1 MTSDFWLE
9 CGLGHNIYRLCLAH
23 SQRAPDQGHS
33 VAGPSTTERSLHGVF
48 GYFRYQSCG
57 FPAKRCHHTILLA
70 VARVS
75 SLQHHL
81 HRQQSHQEF
90 FSEWG
95 NLKEK
100 SAHFVHIFMYA
111 YEIWNVFHIMHMKY
125 HLLLLFTSVLIG
137 WFWQAVSVYQCVAP
151 TPFFLFSSCF
161 GLLPWSFLIIDSQTN
176 RFCFQCLWKT
186 HHKI

>member
-100 SAHFVHIFMYA
+100 SAHFMHIFMYA
-111 YEIWNVFHIMHMKY
+111 YEISFAVVVYLSSHWMV
-125 HLLLLFTSVLIG
+125 LTS
-137 WFWQAVSVYQCVAP
+137 SVCISMCGP
-151 TPFFLFSSCF
+151 HSFFSFFFLFWTAAMIVFNHRQSDEQILFSV
-161 GLLPWSFLIIDSQTN
+161 LLMKDES
-176 RFCFQCLWKT
+176 
-186 HHKI
+186 